1 VDIDAEGYLDEQKML
16 KTDTLSNSSEVTFS
30 LVRLEKGTTIQLESV
45 LFKRGTA
52 DMLESSYEELDR
64 VAGMLKKNPN
74 IEIELSGHTDNT
86 GSSKLNIE
94 LSQKRSDTVQDYL
107 INKGVS
113 AKRLKS
119 KGYGG
124 SRPIASNRSE
134 ATRKLNRRVEF
145 TIIKN

>member
-1 VDIDAEGYLDEQKML
+1 
-16 KTDTLSNSSEVTFS
+16 
-30 LVRLEKGTTIQLESV
+30 
-45 LFKRGTA
+45 
-52 DMLESSYEELDR
+52 MLESSYEELDR